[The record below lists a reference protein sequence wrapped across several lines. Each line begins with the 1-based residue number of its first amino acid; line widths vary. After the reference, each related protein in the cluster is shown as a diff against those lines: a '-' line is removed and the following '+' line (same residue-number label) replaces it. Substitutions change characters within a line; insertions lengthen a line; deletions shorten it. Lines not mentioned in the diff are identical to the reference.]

1 MSEPLGSA
9 QRLAALRQTGLDAA
23 SDLAFETFA
32 GLVRRLLGVPVALVS
47 LVDDERQFFPG
58 AAGLA
63 DRWDQDRQ
71 TPLSHS
77 FCQHVVT
84 SGKELVVADATG
96 HPVLCDNLAI
106 PDLGVIGY
114 AGMPLTDGD
123 GLVLGS
129 LCAIDTRPRDWT
141 VDELDIL
148 RDLADACSSEL
159 RLRISSARA
168 MVARSEAE
176 SARSEAE
183 SARARAERV
192 SARLALVAR
201 VGQAVGST
209 LDPDEAVRRLAGL
222 LVPVLG
228 DWSAGYL
235 LDLPDLVRRVAVTPR
250 GPDPV
255 ADLPRL
261 RDADGALSQVL
272 AGRTP
277 SAVVAPDA
285 VGSDADPLS
294 VAQRDLVRALGGGHV
309 LVVGLRVRERVLGAL
324 ALGRRS
330 RPYEVE
336 ERELLLE
343 VAGRAALALDNAGLY
358 QAQRGAAATLQS
370 MLLTQLPA
378 PDGLRLAARYSPAV
392 HGAEV
397 GGDWYDAFALS
408 PFSTMLAVGDVV
420 GHDLRA
426 AGEMGQIRGMLRTL
440 AYDRGEPPGALL
452 TRLDRA
458 LTGLSTGTLATAL
471 LARLDRDPATGAAT
485 VRWSNAGHPPPVLLH
500 ADERSV
506 LLDDAAA
513 HGLML
518 GVRDSVRRGEQSVR
532 LAVGDTLLLFTD
544 GLVESNRQPLEHGL
558 RRLRQLAGRH
568 AGASPEELC
577 DVLVG
582 SLTGPSTTDDAALLA
597 VRVTR

>member
-1 MSEPLGSA
+1 VSEPLTSA
-9 QRLAALRQTGLDAA
+9 PRLAALRATGLDAA
-23 SDLAFETFA
+23 SDLAFETYA
-32 GLVRRLLGVPVALVS
+32 GLVRRLLAVPVALVS

-63 DRWDQDRQ
+63 DHWDRDRQ

-84 SGKELVVADATG
+84 SGKELVIADATG
-96 HPVLCDNLAI
+96 DPMLCDNLAI

-114 AGMPLTDGD
+114 AGMPLTDAD
-123 GLVLGS
+123 GLALGS
-129 LCAIDTRPRDWT
+129 LCAIDTVPRDWT
-141 VDELDIL
+141 ADELDIL
-148 RDLADACSSEL
+148 RDLAAACSSEL

-168 MVARSEAE
+168 LVAQAAAEA
-176 SARSEAE
+176 AQ
-183 SARARAERV
+183 ARAERA

-201 VGQAVGST
+201 VGQALGST
-209 LDPDEAVRRLAGL
+209 LDPVEALRRLAGL
-222 LVPVLG
+222 LVPALG

-235 LDLPDLVRRVAVTPR
+235 LDLPDLVRRVAVSPR
-250 GPDPV
+250 GPSEAV
-255 ADLPRL
+255 VDLPRL
-261 RDADGALSQVL
+261 REAGGALSQVL
-272 AGRTP
+272 AGRMP
-277 SAVVAPDA
+277 YAVVPPEAVA
-285 VGSDADPLS
+285 VGRDPLS
-294 VAQRDLVRALGGGHV
+294 VAQGDLVAELGGGHV
-309 LVVGLRVRERVLGAL
+309 LVVGLRVRDRVLGAL
-324 ALGRRS
+324 ALGRPD
-330 RPYEVE
+330 RPYEDE
-336 ERELLLE
+336 ERELLLD

-358 QAQRGAAATLQS
+358 QVQRGAAATLQS

-378 PDGLRLAARYSPAV
+378 PAGLRLAARYSPAV

-408 PFSTMLAVGDVV
+408 PSETMLAVGDVV

-440 AYDRGEPPGALL
+440 AYDRGEPPAALL

-471 LARLDRDPATGAAT
+471 LARVDRDPSTGAAT

-500 ADERSV
+500 ADERSE
-506 LLDDAAA
+506 LLDGPAA

-518 GVRDSVRRGEQSVR
+518 GVRDSVHRGEQSVP
-532 LAVGDTLLLFTD
+532 LAAGDTLLLFTD
-544 GLVESNRQPLEHGL
+544 GLVESSQLPLEHGL
-558 RRLRQLAGRH
+558 LRLRQLAGRH

-577 DVLVG
+577 DVLV
-582 SLTGPSTTDDAALLA
+582 STLTGPATTDDAAVLA
-597 VRVTR
+597 VRVTG

>member
-1 MSEPLGSA
+1 MSEPLTSV
-9 QRLAALRQTGLDAA
+9 QRLAALRETGLDAA
-23 SDLAFETFA
+23 SDQAFETFA
-32 GLVRRLLGVPVALVS
+32 GLVRRLLTVPVALVS

-58 AAGLA
+58 AAGLGDPL
-63 DRWDQDRQ
+63 DRDRQ
-71 TPLSHS
+71 TPLTHS

-84 SGKELVVADATG
+84 SGKELVVTDTTG
-96 HPVLCDNLAI
+96 DPLLCANLAI

-114 AGMPLTDGD
+114 AGMPLTDAD

-129 LCAIDTRPRDWT
+129 LCAIDTVPRDWT
-141 VDELDIL
+141 DDELDIL
-148 RDLADACSSEL
+148 RDLAAACSSEL

-168 MVARSEAE
+168 MVAQTDAEA
-176 SARSEAE
+176 AQG
-183 SARARAERV
+183 RAERA
-192 SARLALVAR
+192 SSRLALVAR
-201 VGQAVGST
+201 VGRAVGST
-209 LDPDEAVRRLAGL
+209 LDPEEAVRRLAGL
-222 LVPVLG
+222 LVPALG

-235 LDLPDLVRRVAVTPR
+235 LDLPDQVRRVAVGPR
-250 GPDPV
+250 GADAV
-255 ADLPRL
+255 VDLPRL
-261 RDADGALSQVL
+261 RDAGGALSQVL

-277 SAVVAPDA
+277 YMEVGPGAVATD
-285 VGSDADPLS
+285 SDPLS
-294 VAQRDLVRALGGGHV
+294 AAQGDLVRELGGGHV
-309 LVVGLRVRERVLGAL
+309 LVLGLRVRERVLGAL
-324 ALGRRS
+324 AVGRTA
-330 RPYEVE
+330 RPYGAE

-378 PDGLRLAARYSPAV
+378 PAGLRLAARYSPAV

-397 GGDWYDAFALS
+397 GGDWYDGFPLS
-408 PFSTMLAVGDVV
+408 AEQTMLVVGDVV

-440 AYDRGEPPGALL
+440 AYDRGEPPAALL

-471 LARLDRDPATGAAT
+471 VARLDRDPATGAAT

-500 ADERSV
+500 ADGRSE
-506 LLDDAAA
+506 LLEG

-518 GVRDSVRRGEQSVR
+518 GVRDSARRSEQAVP

-544 GLVESNRQPLEHGL
+544 GLVESNRMPLEHGL
-558 RRLRQLAGRH
+558 LRLRQLAGRY

-577 DVLVG
+577 DVIV
-582 SLTGPSTTDDAALLA
+582 STLTGPATTDDAAVLA
-597 VRVTR
+597 ARVTD

>member
-1 MSEPLGSA
+1 MSEPLTSA
-9 QRLAALRQTGLDAA
+9 QRLAALRETGLDAA

-32 GLVRRLLGVPVALVS
+32 GLVRRLLTVPVALVS

-58 AAGLA
+58 AAGLDDPL
-63 DRWDQDRQ
+63 DRDRQ
-71 TPLSHS
+71 TPLTHS

-84 SGKELVVADATG
+84 SGKELVITDATG
-96 HPVLCDNLAI
+96 DPLLCANLAI

-114 AGMPLTDGD
+114 AGMPLTDAD

-129 LCAIDTRPRDWT
+129 LCAIDTVPRDWT
-141 VDELDIL
+141 ADELDIL
-148 RDLADACSSEL
+148 RDLAAACSSEL

-168 MVARSEAE
+168 EVARADAEA
-176 SARSEAE
+176 
-183 SARARAERV
+183 ARARAERA
-192 SARLALVAR
+192 SSRLALVAR

-209 LDPDEAVRRLAGL
+209 LDPEEAVRRLAGL
-222 LVPVLG
+222 LVPALG

-235 LDLPDLVRRVAVTPR
+235 LDLPDLVRRVAVGPR
-250 GPDPV
+250 GVDAV
-255 ADLPRL
+255 LDLPRL
-261 RDADGALSQVL
+261 RDAGGALSQVL

-277 SAVVAPDA
+277 YMEVRPDA
-285 VGSDADPLS
+285 VAQDRDPLS
-294 VAQRDLVRALGGGHV
+294 AAQGDLVRQLGGGHV
-309 LVVGLRVRERVLGAL
+309 LVLGLRVRERVLGAL
-324 ALGRRS
+324 AVGRAA
-330 RPYEVE
+330 RPYGAE

-378 PDGLRLAARYSPAV
+378 PAGLRLAARYSPAV

-397 GGDWYDAFALS
+397 GGDWYDAFPLS
-408 PFSTMLAVGDVV
+408 PAQTMLVVGDVV

-426 AGEMGQIRGMLRTL
+426 AGEMGQLRGMLRTL
-440 AYDRGEPPGALL
+440 AYDRGEPPAALL

-471 LARLDRDPATGAAT
+471 VARLDRDPSTGAAT

-500 ADERSV
+500 ADGRSE
-506 LLDDAAA
+506 LLEG

-518 GVRDSVRRGEQSVR
+518 GVRDSARRSEQSVP

-544 GLVESNRQPLEHGL
+544 GLVENNRMPLEHGL
-558 RRLRQLAGRH
+558 LRLRQLAGRH

-577 DVLVG
+577 DDIV
-582 SLTGPSTTDDAALLA
+582 STLTGPATTDDAAVLA
-597 VRVTR
+597 ARVTD

>member
-1 MSEPLGSA
+1 MSEPLTSV
-9 QRLAALRQTGLDAA
+9 QRLAALRETGLDAA
-23 SDLAFETFA
+23 SDQAFETFA
-32 GLVRRLLGVPVALVS
+32 GLVRRLLTVPVALVS

-58 AAGLA
+58 AAGLSDHW
-63 DRWDQDRQ
+63 DRDRQ
-71 TPLSHS
+71 TPLTHS

-84 SGKELVVADATG
+84 SGKELVVTDTTG
-96 HPVLCDNLAI
+96 DPLLCANLAI

-114 AGMPLTDGD
+114 AGMPLTDAD

-129 LCAIDTRPRDWT
+129 LCAIDTVPRDWT
-141 VDELDIL
+141 DDELDIL
-148 RDLADACSSEL
+148 RDLAAACSSEL

-168 MVARSEAE
+168 MVAQTDAEA
-176 SARSEAE
+176 AQG
-183 SARARAERV
+183 RAERA
-192 SARLALVAR
+192 SSRLALVAR
-201 VGQAVGST
+201 VGRAVGST
-209 LDPDEAVRRLAGL
+209 LDPEEAVRRLAGL
-222 LVPVLG
+222 LVPALG

-235 LDLPDLVRRVAVTPR
+235 LDLPDQVRRVAVGPR
-250 GPDPV
+250 GADAV
-255 ADLPRL
+255 VDLPRL
-261 RDADGALSQVL
+261 RDAGGALSQVL

-277 SAVVAPDA
+277 YMEVGPGAVATD
-285 VGSDADPLS
+285 SDPLS
-294 VAQRDLVRALGGGHV
+294 AAQGDLVRELGGGHV
-309 LVVGLRVRERVLGAL
+309 LVLGLRVRERVLGAL
-324 ALGRRS
+324 AVGRTA
-330 RPYEVE
+330 RPYGAE

-378 PDGLRLAARYSPAV
+378 PAGLRLAARYSPAV

-397 GGDWYDAFALS
+397 GGDWYDGFPLS
-408 PFSTMLAVGDVV
+408 AEQTMLVVGDVV

-440 AYDRGEPPGALL
+440 AYDRGEPPAALL

-471 LARLDRDPATGAAT
+471 VARLDRDPATGAAT

-500 ADERSV
+500 ADGRSE
-506 LLDDAAA
+506 LLEG

-518 GVRDSVRRGEQSVR
+518 GVRDSARRSEQAVP

-544 GLVESNRQPLEHGL
+544 GLVESNRMPLEHGL
-558 RRLRQLAGRH
+558 LRLRQLAGRY

-577 DVLVG
+577 DVIV
-582 SLTGPSTTDDAALLA
+582 STLTGPATTDDAAVLA
-597 VRVTR
+597 ARVTD